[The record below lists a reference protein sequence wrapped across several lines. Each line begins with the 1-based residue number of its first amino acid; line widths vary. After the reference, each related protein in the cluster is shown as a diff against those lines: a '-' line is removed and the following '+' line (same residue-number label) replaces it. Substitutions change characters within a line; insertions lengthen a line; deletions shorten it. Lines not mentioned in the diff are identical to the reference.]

1 MKIRPVTTLRHAAT
15 AVMLLLLALVG
26 LEFWLRS
33 RELPTVAVVCGQS
46 NPADQSLLVPSS
58 VVHHELR
65 RVSTSMHPIGSGGKS
80 VAVRINAM
88 GCRGDEIK
96 TPAADG
102 TYRILVLGDDSIC
115 GLSVAENETVTAR
128 LKQFLSKSISTKLE
142 IINAGVPGY
151 CPLLSTIRYEHELFR
166 LKPDLVIL
174 HIDMTDIAD
183 DCAYR
188 NLLQKDGS
196 QMVCSHASLRLPPK
210 PDNPVLHFVKQSATA
225 TWLASKTREHGPD
238 LLSLSNSRAVCSVG
252 LNWISDNPPDLR
264 LQIRHA
270 LDPIRD
276 LRDAVEESGGQLLV
290 TTAPVLWQVAA
301 AEEAPELSRRLGI
314 KGATPYETSFPFE
327 VIEKFCAKSDIS
339 FCNTVAAFQAENA
352 AKLFSKDAP
361 VLSRIGMALYAREIA
376 EYLLENPPAQWPE
389 AETE

>member
-1 MKIRPVTTLRHAAT
+1 MKMTPVTTLRHAAT
-15 AVMLLLLALVG
+15 AIMLLLLALVG

-33 RELPTVAVVCGQS
+33 REQPMIAIICGQS
-46 NPADQSLLVPSS
+46 DPTDQTLLVPSS

-65 RVSTSMHPIGSGGKS
+65 RVSSILHQTGIDQKPIS
-80 VAVRINAM
+80 VQINSM
-88 GCRGDEIK
+88 GCRGDEIQPL
-96 TPAADG
+96 TPKD

-115 GLSVAENETVTAR
+115 GLSVPENETVSAR
-128 LKQFLSKSISTKLE
+128 MKQFLSKSISTKLE

-151 CPLLSTIRYEHELFR
+151 CPLLCCIRYQHELFR

-174 HIDMTDIAD
+174 HVDMTDIAD

-225 TWLASKTREHGPD
+225 TWLASKTRAHASD
-238 LLSLSNSRAVCSVG
+238 IFNLSNSRATCSVG
-252 LNWISDNPPDLR
+252 MNWIRDNPPDLR

-270 LDPIRD
+270 LDPIRN
-276 LRDAVEESGGQLLV
+276 LRDTVEEHGGHFLV
-290 TTAPVLWQVAA
+290 TSAPVLWQVASA
-301 AEEAPELSRRLGI
+301 DEAPELSRDLGI
-314 KGATPYETSFPFE
+314 KGATPYETDFPFE
-327 VIEKFCAKSDIS
+327 VIEKFCRKSDIS
-339 FCNTVAAFQAENA
+339 FCNTVTAFQTEKA
-352 AKLFSKDAP
+352 ARLFSKDTP

-376 EYLLENPPAQWPE
+376 TFLLEYPQAPWNDIA
-389 AETE
+389 TE

>member
-1 MKIRPVTTLRHAAT
+1 
-15 AVMLLLLALVG
+15 MLLLLSLAG

-33 RELPTVAVVCGQS
+33 REQLTMAVICSQS

-65 RVSTSMHPIGSGGKS
+65 RVSSILHQTGIDETPI
-80 VAVRINAM
+80 AVRINSM

-96 TPAADG
+96 TPATEG

-115 GLSVAENETVTAR
+115 GLSVAENETVSAR
-128 LKQFLSKSISTKLE
+128 LKQFLSKSTSTKLE

-151 CPLLSTIRYEHELFR
+151 CPLLSCIRYQHELFR

-174 HIDMTDIAD
+174 HVDMTDIAD

-188 NLLQKDGS
+188 NLLQKDGM

-210 PDNPVLHFVKQSATA
+210 PDNPVLHFVRQSATA
-225 TWLASKTREHGPD
+225 TWLASKTRAHASD
-238 LLSLSNSRAVCSVG
+238 IFSLSDSRATCSVG

-276 LRDAVEESGGQLLV
+276 LRDTVEEQGGHFLV
-290 TTAPVLWQVAA
+290 TSAPVLWQVAS
-301 AEEAPELSRRLGI
+301 AEDAPELSRQLGI
-314 KGATPYETSFPFE
+314 KGATPYETDFPFE
-327 VIEKFCAKSDIS
+327 VIEKFCSKSDIS
-339 FCNTVAAFQAENA
+339 FCNTAVAFQTEKA
-352 AKLFSKDAP
+352 ARLFAKDAP
-361 VLSRIGMALYAREIA
+361 VLSRLGMALYAREIA
-376 EYLLENPPAQWPE
+376 EYLLEYPQAPWNDSA
-389 AETE
+389 TE